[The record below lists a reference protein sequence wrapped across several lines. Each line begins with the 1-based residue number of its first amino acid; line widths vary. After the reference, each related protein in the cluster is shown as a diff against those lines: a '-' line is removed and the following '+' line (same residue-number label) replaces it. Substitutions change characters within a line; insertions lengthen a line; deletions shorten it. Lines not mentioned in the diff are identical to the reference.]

1 MEMGVVSLIFSAF
14 SAKGQADAGQAEKEE
29 ADLNAFNIKTDKKLN
44 SVEADQVALS
54 IKRDFDTAMEA
65 NIAALSATGRDVGSS
80 MTIKAFLEKQKETA
94 YEDISRTQN
103 QKHWANIKA
112 DMASLA
118 EGRRGRNARTA
129 SLYRAAGTLYQ
140 GYDNYK
146 STAAPKG
153 TA

>member
-1 MEMGVVSLIFSAF
+1 MAIESLIFSIM
-14 SAKGQADAGQAEKEE
+14 SAAGQAAAGQAEKEE

-65 NIAALSATGRDVGSS
+65 NIAALAATGRDIGMS
-80 MTIKAFLEKQKETA
+80 MTIKRFLERQKEIA

-118 EGRRGRNARTA
+118 EGRRGRNAKTA
-129 SLYRAAGTLYQ
+129 SLYRAAGTLYE

-146 STAAPKG
+146 SSMVPKG
-153 TA
+153 KA

>member
-1 MEMGVVSLIFSAF
+1 MSSIGLIFSAI
-14 SAKGQADAGQAEKEE
+14 SAVGQLAAGQAEKEE

-80 MTIKAFLEKQKETA
+80 MTIKAFLEKQKEIA

-118 EGRRGRNARTA
+118 EGRRGRNAKTA
-129 SLYRAAGTLYQ
+129 SLFRASGTLYE
-140 GYDNYK
+140 GYQNYK
-146 STAAPKG
+146 DTQ
-153 TA
+153 

>member
-1 MEMGVVSLIFSAF
+1 MSIGLIFSAI
-14 SAKGQADAGQAEKEE
+14 SAAGQLAAGQAEKEE

-80 MTIKAFLEKQKETA
+80 MTTKAFLEKQKEIA

-129 SLYRAAGTLYQ
+129 SLFKAAGTLDEGYQ
-140 GYDNYK
+140 NYK
-146 STAAPKG
+146 DAE
-153 TA
+153 

>member
-1 MEMGVVSLIFSAF
+1 MGIESLIFSAI
-14 SAKGQADAGQAEKEE
+14 SAAGQLAAGQAEKEE

-80 MTIKAFLEKQKETA
+80 ITIKAFLEKQKEIA

-129 SLYRAAGTLYQ
+129 SLYRAAGTLYE
-140 GYDNYK
+140 GYDSYK
-146 STAAPKG
+146 SSLAPKG
-153 TA
+153 TT

>member
-1 MEMGVVSLIFSAF
+1 MSVGLIFSVI
-14 SAKGQADAGQAEKEE
+14 SAAGQLAAGQAEKEE

-65 NIAALSATGRDVGSS
+65 NIAALAATGRDVGSS
-80 MTIKAFLEKQKETA
+80 MTTKAFLERQKEIA
-94 YEDISRTQN
+94 YQDISRTQN

-118 EGRRGRNARTA
+118 EGRRGRNAKTA
-129 SLYRAAGTLYQ
+129 SLFRAMGTLSEGFQ
-140 GYDNYK
+140 NYK
-146 STAAPKG
+146 DTQ
-153 TA
+153 

>member
-1 MEMGVVSLIFSAF
+1 MSSIGLIFSAI
-14 SAKGQADAGQAEKEE
+14 SAAGQLAAGQAEKEE

-129 SLYRAAGTLYQ
+129 SLYRAAGTLYE
-140 GYDNYK
+140 GYENFTR
-146 STAAPKG
+146 TAAPKG
-153 TA
+153 TT

>member
-1 MEMGVVSLIFSAF
+1 MSVVSLVFSAI
-14 SAKGQADAGQAEKEE
+14 SAAGQLAAGQAEKEE

>member
-1 MEMGVVSLIFSAF
+1 MSIEALIFSII
-14 SAKGQADAGQAEKEE
+14 SAKAQIDAGEAEKQE

-44 SVEADQVALS
+44 AVEADQVALS

-65 NIAALSATGRDVGSS
+65 NIAALSATGRDIGSS
-80 MTIKAFLEKQKETA
+80 MTIKAFLQKQKETA

-118 EGRRGRNARTA
+118 EGRRGRNAKTA
-129 SLYRAAGTLYQ
+129 SLFRAAGTLYE
-140 GYDNYK
+140 GYENFK

-153 TA
+153 TN

>member
-1 MEMGVVSLIFSAF
+1 MASIGLIFSAI
-14 SAKGQADAGQAEKEE
+14 SAAGQLAAGQAEKEE

-80 MTIKAFLEKQKETA
+80 MTIKAFLEKQKEIA

-129 SLYRAAGTLYQ
+129 SLFKAAGTLYN
-140 GYDNYK
+140 GYENYK
-146 STAAPKG
+146 DAQ
-153 TA
+153 